1 MRLKSYFAAD
11 VKAALNQARRE
22 LGPDALL
29 VNSRPAPPE
38 ARHLGECEVVVA
50 LGLPEPARHPVPS
63 APTPSGQE
71 SQDRIASLERKLERA
86 AAAITRASLLA
97 AGRNAPRVE
106 FAGIF
111 AALIAS
117 ELDPELAEA
126 LIERVREAGPA
137 GAENPAQ
144 RLEAVLARLFHVDP
158 TLGYHDLS
166 PRVAALVGPTASGKT
181 TTLVKL
187 AARYGIGPRRAAQI
201 ISLDS
206 YRIAAAEQLRC
217 YAAVLGAGFQ
227 SLDSPSA
234 LARALE
240 EHRNKDLVLIDTPG
254 YGLREMDAAEELAA
268 VLASREDIDVHLVLS
283 ASMKPADLTRV
294 AECYE
299 RFRPSKVIFT
309 RLDETTTFGPMVS
322 EAVRSARPISFL
334 TSGQQIPEDLE
345 PATTARVLEL
355 VLGREHIQ
363 AAGAAA

>member
-1 MRLKSYFAAD
+1 MRLKSYFATD

-22 LGPDALL
+22 LGPEALL

-50 LGLPEPARHPVPS
+50 LGVPEPVRHAAPSPS
-63 APTPSGQE
+63 ARAGDETK
-71 SQDRIASLERKLERA
+71 DRMASLERKLERA
-86 AAAITRASLLA
+86 AVAIARASLVA
-97 AGRNAPRVE
+97 AGRSAPRGE
-106 FAGIF
+106 LAGIF
-111 AALIAS
+111 AGLIAS

-126 LIERVREAGPA
+126 IIERVREQT
-137 GAENPAQ
+137 GAAASENPER
-144 RLEAVLARLFHVDP
+144 RLESELARLFRVDP
-158 TLGYHDLS
+158 TLGTGPS
-166 PRVAALVGPTASGKT
+166 PRVVALVGPTASGKT

-187 AARYGIGPRRAAQI
+187 AARYGLSPRRPAQI

-217 YAAVLGAGFQ
+217 YAAILGTGFQ
-227 SLDSPSA
+227 ALESPAA

-254 YGLREMDAAEELAA
+254 YGLREMDAAGELAA
-268 VLASREDIDVHLVLS
+268 VLSSRDDIDVHLVLT

-299 RFRPSKVIFT
+299 RFRPSKLIFT
-309 RLDETTTFGPMVS
+309 RLDETATFGPMVS
-322 EAVRSARPISFL
+322 EAARSARPISFL
-334 TSGQQIPEDLE
+334 ASGQQIPEDLE
-345 PATTARVLEL
+345 PAATARVLEL
-355 VLGREHIQ
+355 VLGREQIQ